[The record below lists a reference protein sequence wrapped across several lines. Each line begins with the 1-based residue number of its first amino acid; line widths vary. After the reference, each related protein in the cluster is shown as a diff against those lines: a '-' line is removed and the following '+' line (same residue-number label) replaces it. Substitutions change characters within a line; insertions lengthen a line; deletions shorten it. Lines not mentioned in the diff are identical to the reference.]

1 MVNALPTGPTA
12 GLEQWVPR
20 VLVPGFLR
28 FSSQRRE
35 QASGLEEMRFRVHR
49 PVALYGAGWS
59 TYLGPQGASDRAVGL
74 PVLEAEDIG
83 ALVERLADRSL
94 YAHEQELAEG
104 FLTLPG
110 GHRAGLAG
118 RAVLQQG
125 RVATV
130 RDWTGV
136 DIRVARAVRGA
147 ADPVLRAV
155 RAALPDRA
163 APSVLLIG
171 SPRTGKTTVLRDLIR
186 QWSDAG
192 QRLVVVDER
201 SEIQGGSGPGRFD
214 LGAHTDVLDGW
225 PKPAGLRAAVRALG
239 PDAVAVDEV
248 GGAEDVAALEWAR
261 RSGCAVLATAHA
273 SDRAEARRHPI
284 VGALL
289 RDLVVDALVELGP
302 EGRLVGV
309 VRV

>member
-12 GLEQWVPR
+12 GLEQWVPSA
-20 VLVPGFLR
+20 LVPGFVR

-94 YAHEQELAEG
+94 YAHEHELAEG

-136 DIRVARAVRGA
+136 DLRVARAVRGA

-155 RAALPDRA
+155 KAAVPDRA
-163 APSVLLIG
+163 APSLLLIG

-201 SEIQGGSGPGRFD
+201 SEIQGGPGPGRFD

-273 SDRAEARRHPI
+273 GDRAAARRHPV

-289 RDLVVDALVELGP
+289 RNLVVDALVELGP
-302 EGRLVGV
+302 QGRLVGV